1 MVTLFS
7 NIPTDLILKT
17 VKEKWT
23 RIQLEHCDRILEN
36 SIDLLEFTFRLI
48 NKFYRQIFELLVVNC
63 LSSIYTYIVVSE
75 LHWLYKQSFILHF
88 LKRFADY
95 IVTSTPENQVD
106 NILNVFNSYHNK
118 LQVTFELEK

>member
-88 LKRFADY
+88 LKRFADD